1 VVRGKDAGSAHIHC
15 DMGVTKDAAWRRPAR
30 PGDMVLSLG
39 RALGLRG
46 FALALCA
53 LFLDLRAVVRDAVG
67 ETLLNV
73 LVPRALL
80 R

>member
-1 VVRGKDAGSAHIHC
+1 
-15 DMGVTKDAAWRRPAR
+15 
-30 PGDMVLSLG
+30 VLSLD
-39 RALGLRG
+39 RALRLRG

-53 LFLDLRAVVRDAVG
+53 LFLDLRAVVRDAIG